1 MLNTLN
7 FAQKEFRKLM
17 AECMERQ
24 GWQLPDETANY
35 ATGILVNKLDKN
47 PWSPEPS
54 YAEVYL
60 KTNDPIALLALG
72 DTCWFTRAVFPEL
85 GQRRGI
91 SSSYYVDLGTSC
103 YARARRSIT
112 NPTLVQMEQHFE
124 FLAEVAYTA
133 IWSKGDFRSM
143 WE

>member
-1 MLNTLN
+1 MLTHN
-7 FAQKEFRKLM
+7 FAQQEFRNLFK
-17 AECMERQ
+17 ECLERQ
-24 GWQLPDETANY
+24 GWLIPDNIANY
-35 ATGILVNKLDKN
+35 ATRILVEKIDKN
-47 PWSPEPS
+47 PWYPEPS

-60 KTNDPIALLALG
+60 NTKSPVALVALG

-85 GQRRGI
+85 GERRGI
-91 SSSYYVDLGTSC
+91 NSSYYVDLGTSC
-103 YARARRSIT
+103 YSRARKTVS
-112 NPTLVQMEQHFE
+112 NPTLEQMEQHFE